1 MKAQARW
8 MLQSDQAGQAVALL
22 QDGMARLGADAEAH
36 GLLGAALSRSGNDAA
51 SVSHFE
57 QAVRLEPQRA
67 SNHFN
72 LGVAYEKLGR
82 LDWALEGYRQALLRD
97 PAFEPAIMAYYR
109 LAQSLADGPSAET
122 PLPPQEEQVPPGD

>member
-8 MLQSDQAGQAVALL
+8 MLQSEQPSQAVALL
-22 QDGMARLGADAEAH
+22 QDGMTRLGADAEAH
-36 GLLGAALSRSGNDAA
+36 GLLGAALSRTGNDAA
-51 SVSHFE
+51 AVSHFE

-72 LGVAYEKLGR
+72 LGVAYEKLGQ
-82 LDWALEGYRQALLRD
+82 LDWAVEGYRQALLRD

-109 LAQSLADGPSAET
+109 LAQALVDRPATDAPAPDSEPIPAGE
-122 PLPPQEEQVPPGD
+122 

>member
-8 MLQSDQAGQAVALL
+8 MLQSEQASQAVALL
-22 QDGMARLGADAEAH
+22 QESMARMASDAEAH
-36 GLLGAALSRSGNDAA
+36 GLLGAALSRTGNDAA
-51 SVSHFE
+51 AVSHFE
-57 QAVRLEPQRA
+57 QAVRLEPQRP

-97 PAFEPAIMAYYR
+97 PAFEQAILAYYR
-109 LAQSLADGPSAET
+109 LAQELAGRPAAGT
-122 PLPPQEEQVPPGD
+122 PLPAEEPLSSGE